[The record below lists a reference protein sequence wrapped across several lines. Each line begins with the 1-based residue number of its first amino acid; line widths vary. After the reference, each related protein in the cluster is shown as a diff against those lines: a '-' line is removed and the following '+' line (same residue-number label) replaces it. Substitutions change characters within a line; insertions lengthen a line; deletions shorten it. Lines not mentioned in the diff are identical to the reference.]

1 MGQSIPAASP
11 DHDSDPDETRVIERP
26 DGFYWRS
33 DATGEERGPFRTL
46 AEAVDDMG
54 FDADAAD
61 LEPDETLEEAEA
73 EIGVSGWIDP
83 DTGDLGESW
92 TPRLEDH

>member
-1 MGQSIPAASP
+1 MGPAIPETPP
-11 DHDSDPDETRVIERP
+11 DYDETRIIERP
-26 DGFYWRS
+26 AGFYWRS
-33 DATGEERGPFRTL
+33 DTTGEERGPFRTL
-46 AEAVDDMG
+46 AEAVEDMG
-54 FDADAAD
+54 YDADAAD
-61 LEPDETLEEAEA
+61 YEPDETFEETEA

>member
-1 MGQSIPAASP
+1 MEPAIPEAP
-11 DHDSDPDETRVIERP
+11 PEDDETRVIERP

-33 DATGEERGPFRTL
+33 DATGEEHGPFRTL
-46 AEAVDDMG
+46 AAAVEDMT
-54 FDADAAD
+54 FSAESADY
-61 LEPDETLEEAEA
+61 EPDETLEEAEA

>member
-1 MGQSIPAASP
+1 MGQQIPVP
-11 DHDSDPDETRVIERP
+11 ETPSDYDETRIIERP

-33 DATGEERGPFRTL
+33 DTTGEEHGPFPTL
-46 AEAVDDMG
+46 AEAVEDMG
-54 FDADAAD
+54 FDAESTDY
-61 LEPDETLEEAEA
+61 EPDETLGEAEA

>member
-1 MGQSIPAASP
+1 MGRVIPEMPP
-11 DHDSDPDETRVIERP
+11 DYDKTRIIERP
-26 DGFYWRS
+26 DGFYWQSKTS
-33 DATGEERGPFRTL
+33 DEEYGPFSTL
-46 AEAVDDMG
+46 LEAVEDMEHS
-54 FDADAAD
+54 AA
-61 LEPDETLEEAEA
+61 EPDDYEPAETLEEAEA

>member
-1 MGQSIPAASP
+1 MGRGIPEPPP
-11 DHDSDPDETRVIERP
+11 DYDETRIIERP

-33 DATGEERGPFRTL
+33 EATGEEHGPFRTL
-46 AEAVDDMG
+46 GEAVEDMG
-54 FDADAAD
+54 FDAESAD
-61 LEPDETLEEAEA
+61 YEPDETLEEAEA